1 MTNEREV
8 APMPSDDQLRK
19 NWAQVDNRSLL
30 NSIDAYRE
38 GFERLDEQGRVID
51 VMAIRRRVAR
61 MRGLL

>member
-1 MTNEREV
+1 MTNEREI
-8 APMPSDDQLRK
+8 APMPSDDQLRES
-19 NWAQVDNRSLL
+19 WAQVDNRSLL

-51 VMAIRRRVAR
+51 VMAIRRRVAQ